1 MKTNLFPQKKYDTFP
16 KLWDVVDIYARRIY
30 ESYNMDSNIDNLI
43 EVTDFFRSF
52 TSLSVKD
59 FEKKVGKFKR
69 NNQEFLLLYGLVNG
83 FESTVSVLLHN
94 TKNTVKPEDMDEYV
108 KYMKKSATN
117 RLNKVI
123 EKFNEIIDE
132 RNKENKIKNFN

>member
-1 MKTNLFPQKKYDTFP
+1 MKIFSEKKSDELQ

-30 ESYNMDSNIDNLI
+30 ESYNLGSNIDNLI
-43 EVTDFFRSF
+43 GITDFFRSF
-52 TSLSVKD
+52 TSLSVED
-59 FEKKVGKFKR
+59 FEKKVKNLKK

-83 FESTVSVLLHN
+83 IQSTVNVLLHN

-108 KYMKKSATN
+108 KYMKKSTTN

-123 EKFNEIIDE
+123 EKFDEMIDE
-132 RNKENKIKNFN
+132 RNKENKIQNSKN